1 MTVLG
6 DSPKIFFEERQYYL
20 NTMVHEYD
28 NHSVPFGIYISK
40 YKVLPSVHLSV
51 SGKNILMVN
60 LNNCAIIFTSR
71 LN

>member
-28 NHSVPFGIYISK
+28 NRSVPFGIYISK
-40 YKVLPSVHLSV
+40 YNGITICPSFRKWEEHPD
-51 SGKNILMVN
+51 GE
-60 LNNCAIIFTSR
+60 FE
-71 LN
+71 